1 MLRTAFAGRTLAF
14 VVPLMGTVRRTWLT
28 PRYGRSTGE
37 MMLKTFAISLALAVA
52 AAAPL
57 SAQGNGT
64 KAGKIPPGQRPPA
77 GMCRIWLDGVPPG
90 QQPAPTDCAT
100 AVRNRPA
107 NGRVIFGD
115 DYVDGKTKKLNGNAD
130 DRRTAPREDRVQD
143 RIEDRDRS
151 RADRGNSQSDD
162 ENDERRDRKAKSGS
176 DDSGKR
182 ATRKARPRDTT
193 RTIAKPQ

>member
-1 MLRTAFAGRTLAF
+1 
-14 VVPLMGTVRRTWLT
+14 
-28 PRYGRSTGE
+28 
-37 MMLKTFAISLALAVA
+37 MMLKTIAFSLALVVA
-52 AAAPL
+52 AAAPA

-115 DYVDGKTKKLNGNAD
+115 DYVDGKSKKLTGNAD
-130 DRRTAPREDRVQD
+130 DRRTAPREDRTQD
-143 RIEDRDRS
+143 RERIKGDTS
-151 RADRGNSQSDD
+151 
-162 ENDERRDRKAKSGS
+162 RRDDSVERGDRRAKPRG
-176 DDSGKR
+176 DDSGNR
-182 ATRKARPRDTT
+182 TTRKARPRDTT
-193 RTIAKPQ
+193 RATAKPE

>member
-1 MLRTAFAGRTLAF
+1 
-14 VVPLMGTVRRTWLT
+14 
-28 PRYGRSTGE
+28 
-37 MMLKTFAISLALAVA
+37 MMLKTIAISLALVVA

-57 SAQGNGT
+57 SAQGRGT

-115 DYVDGKTKKLNGNAD
+115 DYVDGRTKKLNESSD
-130 DRRTAPREDRVQD
+130 DRRTAPRE
-143 RIEDRDRS
+143 
-151 RADRGNSQSDD
+151 
-162 ENDERRDRKAKSGS
+162 RRDRDSDRIDRDAPSRN
-176 DDSGKR
+176 DDSAERSDRSTKSR
-182 ATRKARPRDTT
+182 AEDPENRSTRRARPRDTT
-193 RTIAKPQ
+193 RTIAKP

>member
-1 MLRTAFAGRTLAF
+1 
-14 VVPLMGTVRRTWLT
+14 
-28 PRYGRSTGE
+28 
-37 MMLKTFAISLALAVA
+37 MLKTFAISLALVVA

-57 SAQGNGT
+57 SAQSNGT

-115 DYVDGKTKKLNGNAD
+115 DYVDGRTKKLNGNAD
-130 DRRTAPREDRVQD
+130 DRRTAPREDRVD
-143 RIEDRDRS
+143 DRDRS
-151 RADRGNSQSDD
+151 RADRDNSRPDD
-162 ENDERRDRKAKSGS
+162 DADRSGRKAKPGS
-176 DDSGKR
+176 DESGTS
-182 ATRKARPRDTT
+182 ATRKARRRDTT
-193 RTIAKPQ
+193 RAVAKP

>member
-1 MLRTAFAGRTLAF
+1 
-14 VVPLMGTVRRTWLT
+14 
-28 PRYGRSTGE
+28 
-37 MMLKTFAISLALAVA
+37 MLKTIAISLALVVA

-57 SAQGNGT
+57 SAQGRGT

-115 DYVDGKTKKLNGNAD
+115 DYVDGRTKKLNESSD
-130 DRRTAPREDRVQD
+130 DRRTAPRE
-143 RIEDRDRS
+143 
-151 RADRGNSQSDD
+151 
-162 ENDERRDRKAKSGS
+162 RRDRDSDRIDRDAPSRN
-176 DDSGKR
+176 DDSAERSDRSTKSR
-182 ATRKARPRDTT
+182 AEDPENRSTRRARPRDTT
-193 RTIAKPQ
+193 RTIAKP

>member
-1 MLRTAFAGRTLAF
+1 
-14 VVPLMGTVRRTWLT
+14 
-28 PRYGRSTGE
+28 
-37 MMLKTFAISLALAVA
+37 MLKTFAISLALAVA

-115 DYVDGKTKKLNGNAD
+115 DYVDGKIKKLNGNAD

-143 RIEDRDRS
+143 GDRS
-151 RADRGNSQSDD
+151 RSDRDNPRRDDDDAAD
-162 ENDERRDRKAKSGS
+162 RRDRKAKPAG
-176 DDSGKR
+176 DDSANR
-182 ATRKARPRDTT
+182 STRKARPRDTT
-193 RTIAKPQ
+193 RTTAKP

>member
-1 MLRTAFAGRTLAF
+1 
-14 VVPLMGTVRRTWLT
+14 
-28 PRYGRSTGE
+28 
-37 MMLKTFAISLALAVA
+37 MLKTFAISLALVVA

-57 SAQGNGT
+57 SAQSNGT

-130 DRRTAPREDRVQD
+130 DRRTAPREDRVD
-143 RIEDRDRS
+143 DRDGS
-151 RADRGNSQSDD
+151 RVDRDNPRRDADNA
-162 ENDERRDRKAKSGS
+162 ERRDRKAKAGDQSGAS
-176 DDSGKR
+176 T
-182 ATRKARPRDTT
+182 TRKARPRDTT
-193 RTIAKPQ
+193 RATAKP